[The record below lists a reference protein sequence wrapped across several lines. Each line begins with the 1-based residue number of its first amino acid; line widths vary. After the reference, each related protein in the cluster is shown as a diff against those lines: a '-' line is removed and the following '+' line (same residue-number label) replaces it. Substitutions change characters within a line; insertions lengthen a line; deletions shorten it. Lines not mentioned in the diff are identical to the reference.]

1 MFHVIPALYFFGAL
15 NAISPASVP
24 SKLQKPLQSVTSV
37 CQVKQKAP
45 AKDASRVVRQ
55 KVSAPCSPLV

>member
-1 MFHVIPALYFFGAL
+1 MFHFIPALYFFGAL
-15 NAISPASVP
+15 NAISPVP
-24 SKLQKPLQSVTSV
+24 SKPHKPLQSVTSV